1 MQAPT
6 EFQGTVIGDLN
17 KRKGIILNSET
28 QGDDAIVDAQV
39 AQSSAHHPN
48 LLSVELKALGNV
60 IRKAII
66 LHIEVALVVI

>member
-17 KRKGIILNSET
+17 KRKGLILNSET

-39 AQSSAHHPN
+39 WLIRPEKPGISSVMHAQIGSLTDIGCPSLQITKN
-48 LLSVELKALGNV
+48 LV
-60 IRKAII
+60 
-66 LHIEVALVVI
+66 